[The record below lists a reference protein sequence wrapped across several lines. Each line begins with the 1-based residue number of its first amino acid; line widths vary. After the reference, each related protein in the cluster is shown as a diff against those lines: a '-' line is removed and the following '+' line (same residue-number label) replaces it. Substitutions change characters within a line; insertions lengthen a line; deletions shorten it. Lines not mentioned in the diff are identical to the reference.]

1 MLNNLQG
8 WFPVMG
14 ARDMIT
20 IFATGNIPDF
30 SGREKPADLFFA
42 EEIDALD
49 AGMLSGMNRE
59 ELAALRRKLSDSYDG
74 LESGDWEEDDP
85 RWAVFERRLEHI
97 SEITEMID
105 EILDPDEDDESV
117 PG

>member
-1 MLNNLQG
+1 M
-8 WFPVMG
+8 V
-14 ARDMIT
+14 T
-20 IFATGNIPDF
+20 IFATGHIPYF
-30 SGREKPADLFFA
+30 SGWEKPADLFTA

-49 AGMLSGMNRE
+49 AGMLSGMSR
-59 ELAALRRKLSDSYDG
+59 ELAALWRKLSDSYDG

-97 SEITEMID
+97 SEIMELID
-105 EILDPDEDDESV
+105 GILDPDEDDESV

>member
-1 MLNNLQG
+1 M
-8 WFPVMG
+8 V
-14 ARDMIT
+14 T
-20 IFATGNIPDF
+20 IYATGNIPVF
-30 SGREKPADLFFA
+30 SGWEKPADLFSA

-49 AGMLSGMNRE
+49 AGMLSGKKRE
-59 ELAALRRKLSDSYDG
+59 ELAALRRKLSDTYDG